1 MRKNIGEERTPAN
14 KKKNLKEP
22 NRNPPRFVKR
32 RTWSSV
38 SRSAAKKRNRKMPN
52 FYGKSVDWQQNGR
65 VQKR

>member
-32 RTWSSV
+32 RTRPV
-38 SRSAAKKRNRKMPN
+38 SRSAAKKRNRKMPI
-52 FYGKSVDWQQNGR
+52 FYGKRVDRQQNGR